1 MKKYLIVLIL
11 FIIPIQL
18 FSQVQSDV
26 PNLQKT
32 DRSNLEDGKNDS
44 LQQLEI
50 YYSACHDS
58 LRAKDAII
66 AHLKEE
72 NESLTAKVER
82 ADALAIRIMNNRLI
96 SKFNK
101 KNVAEAIDDYHN
113 ISNQKLKED
122 YSYRESLLK
131 VYEGYY
137 LEIKLF
143 LEQLQQDKTRINKFK
158 LEEYKKKYTKA
169 MKGLGYYSYY
179 MGDDNKKKIPYLDH
193 ILSLIETELNKHG
206 KADPVTDKEYFSN
219 FSSILEE
226 LAD

>member
-1 MKKYLIVLIL
+1 MKKYLVVLIL
-11 FIIPIQL
+11 FIIPMHL

-26 PNLQKT
+26 PNLQKK
-32 DRSNLEDGKNDS
+32 DRVNLDDGKTDS
-44 LQQLEI
+44 MQQSEI

-66 AHLKEE
+66 AHLMEE
-72 NESLTAKVER
+72 NKALTAKVER

-113 ISNQKLKED
+113 ISNQKLKEE

-131 VYEGYY
+131 AYEGYY
-137 LEIKLF
+137 YEIKLF

-158 LEEYKKKYTKA
+158 LEEYKKKYTQA

-179 MGDDNKKKIPYLDH
+179 VGDDNKKKIPYLDH

-206 KADPVTDKEYFSN
+206 KADPVTDKIYFSN

-226 LAD
+226 FAD

>member
-1 MKKYLIVLIL
+1 M
-11 FIIPIQL
+11 QL

-32 DRSNLEDGKNDS
+32 DRSNLKDEKNVS
-44 LQQLEI
+44 LQQSEI
-50 YYSACHDS
+50 YDSACHDS
-58 LRAKDAII
+58 IRAKNAII
-66 AHLKEE
+66 AHLMEE
-72 NESLTAKVER
+72 NKVLSAKVER

-101 KNVAEAIDDYHN
+101 KNVVEAIADYHN
-113 ISNQKLKED
+113 ITNQKLKEE

-131 VYEGYY
+131 MYEGYY

-143 LEQLQQDKTRINKFK
+143 VEQLQQDKTRMNKFK

-169 MKGLGYYSYY
+169 MKELGYYSYY
-179 MGDDNKKKIPYLDH
+179 VGDDKKKKIPYLDH
-193 ILSLIETELNKHG
+193 ILSLIEIELSKHG

>member
-1 MKKYLIVLIL
+1 MKKYLIVLIS
-11 FIIPIQL
+11 FIIPMQL

-26 PNLQKT
+26 PNLQKK
-32 DRSNLEDGKNDS
+32 DRSNLEYGKTDS
-44 LQQLEI
+44 MQQAEL

-66 AHLKEE
+66 AHLMEE
-72 NESLTAKVER
+72 NKALTAKVER

-101 KNVAEAIDDYHN
+101 KNVVEAIADYHN
-113 ISNQKLKED
+113 ISNQKLKEE

-131 VYEGYY
+131 LYEGYY

-143 LEQLQQDKTRINKFK
+143 VEQLQQDKTRINKFN
-158 LEEYKKKYTKA
+158 LEEYKKKYTQA

-179 MGDDNKKKIPYLDH
+179 VGDDKKKKIPYLDH
-193 ILSLIETELNKHG
+193 ILSLIEIELSKHG
-206 KADPVTDKEYFSN
+206 KADPVTDKKYFSN